1 MESLIDLPML
11 PNTTIPSLFTSLFR
25 LWLEILD
32 FLDSRLVKWLRL
44 LADLADYSPR
54 ATKLS
59 QRNLLPSGAG
69 KGE

>member
-32 FLDSRLVKWLRL
+32 FLDSRLVKWLSL
-44 LADLADYSPR
+44 LADTRGLLSKSNKALA
-54 ATKLS
+54 A
-59 QRNLLPSGAG
+59 
-69 KGE
+69 

>member
-11 PNTTIPSLFTSLFR
+11 PNTTDPLPLYFLVP
-25 LWLEILD
+25 LVAEILD

-54 ATKLS
+54 ATQLS
-59 QRNLLPSGAG
+59 QRNLLPSWAG